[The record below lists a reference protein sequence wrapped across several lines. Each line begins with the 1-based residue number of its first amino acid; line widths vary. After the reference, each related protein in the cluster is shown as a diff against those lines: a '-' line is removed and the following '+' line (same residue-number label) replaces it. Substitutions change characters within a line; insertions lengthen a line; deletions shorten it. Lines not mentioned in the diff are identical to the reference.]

1 MQRSHCRWPVAW
13 CGLQLALGAACVW
26 ALTAVCWW
34 VQRTLAQRGMVCMVC
49 LGIEG
54 GGSVWW
60 VMARACHVRRLL
72 VWWAW
77 RVQCCGAACLV
88 QLGATCV
95 VWCGSVLRMVA
106 LGSRAAAALWVCW
119 VWCAVVCGRWCGVVV
134 AAEGCVLLVSAR
146 VCAGWVV
153 AAWCCGVR
161 VIGRGSGVTWL
172 V

>member
-1 MQRSHCRWPVAW
+1 M
-13 CGLQLALGAACVW
+13 
-26 ALTAVCWW
+26 
-34 VQRTLAQRGMVCMVC
+34 
-49 LGIEG
+49 
-54 GGSVWW
+54 
-60 VMARACHVRRLL
+60 
-72 VWWAW
+72 
-77 RVQCCGAACLV
+77 QCCGAACLV
-88 QLGATCV
+88 QLGVTCV
-95 VWCGSVLRMVA
+95 VWCGSVLHVLL
-106 LGSRAAAALWVCW
+106 LGSRAAAALWACW